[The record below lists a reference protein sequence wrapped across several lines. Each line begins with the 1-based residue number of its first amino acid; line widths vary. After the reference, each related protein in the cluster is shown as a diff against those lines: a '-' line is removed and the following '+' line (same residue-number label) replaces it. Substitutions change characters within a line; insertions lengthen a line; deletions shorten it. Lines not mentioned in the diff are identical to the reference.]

1 MRVEECVM
9 HRATMGRK
17 TWNAVAWLAAFVLL
31 GMLWGLTGCG
41 GGSAPIGVTI
51 SPSTST
57 VDGTDSVKLSAS
69 VANDSK
75 SAGVNWTTSGG
86 TLSSQTTTSAVFTA
100 PAATS
105 SAQTVTVTAT
115 SVSDTTKSQSATI
128 TIPAMPTVTTASLA
142 AATVGTAY
150 SATLAGSGG
159 VTPYTWAL
167 TSGTLP
173 ASLTFTSAGAI
184 TGTPQAADAG
194 TYNLTF
200 KLTDA
205 GTPTALTATKAL
217 TLTINPAPAIAFST
231 TSLANATYK
240 VAYSATV
247 SATGGAGALT
257 YALSTG
263 PLPAGLSLSS
273 AGVISGTPTAAGTF
287 PIVVSASDAFGDSQT
302 QSLSLKVVYP
312 PIAVAPTSLPVTY
325 VNANYSQ
332 TFTATGGSGTGY
344 TFAVASGTSL
354 PAGLTLS
361 SAGVLSG
368 KPTTSGTASF
378 GITVTDSASNTF
390 TATYSLTINPA
401 VSITTAL
408 ALPTAYVGSSYS
420 QTLAATGGSGSGY
433 TWAVASGSS
442 LPAGLALSSAGV
454 LSGKATTAGPA
465 SFGITVTYS
474 VSNTATSTFT
484 LTIAPGVT
492 ISPITLPA
500 GYQGTAYPGAT
511 FTATGGTGTGY
522 SWSWA
527 PASGSTL
534 PAGLSLSTAGVVS
547 GTPTASGTFNLVV
560 NVTDSANNTATSSVT
575 LTVQATLSITTTT
588 LAPGTINVAY
598 NQPLAATGG
607 SGTGYTW
614 TTDAAGTTSLAG
626 INLTLS
632 SSGAITGT
640 PTKTGTATF
649 NATVTDSASHTA
661 TASLTVT
668 VYSALTVTTATLPS
682 TDAGIAYSQTLLAG
696 GGSGTGYTWSVTAGA
711 ASLTAENLSV
721 SAAGAITGTPTAAGT
736 AAFTV
741 QVKDS
746 LGNTATANLS
756 VQVYAAL
763 TLSAPSSGVPGPAT
777 VGGVYNSSIA
787 ASGGSG
793 NYSWTITGL
802 PADGLSSSV
811 SGGLVVLSG
820 TPTTATTVTFTA
832 SVTDTATTQTI
843 GPDTYSIVVSN
854 ASPLTL
860 PPPNPAT
867 LPSATV
873 NQSYNGVIQASGGAG
888 PYTWTINGV
897 AVTGA
902 GIALS
907 NGLTASSTGND
918 LLQVSGTP
926 TTTTAVPLTNVGV
939 KDNTGATAGPTTYS
953 IAVNTAGSQVSG
965 QFSLTQSCGS
975 SGTVPPITVSINTSP
990 VQTTTSNNGSY
1001 GFASIPNG
1009 TYTIT
1014 PSISGASSVF
1024 YPATQTVTVNNGAVT
1039 ANFNVSIGY
1048 TVSGNVSY
1056 SGTNKGQVYLSLT
1069 SSSCSGSGVAGTSI
1083 TDSTLTSGGAYTIHG
1098 VPPGNYTL
1106 VASMDILGQG
1116 YLNASD
1122 PSGTGSALVTTA
1134 NVTGANVTLSDP
1146 TVTAPTAGPKLKAI
1160 QPTDQ
1165 GVAISYKP
1173 ITNSN
1178 GLEIATSYTVQWS
1191 TSSSF
1196 SSPSSK
1202 TFTANGDGATVW
1214 ILNNTTA
1221 GSGSFTNGTA
1231 YYFRACGT
1239 AAGTCSAWTTWGG
1252 STPASVTAGTPSG
1265 SSYFTVTGTVT
1276 LPSNITPTGPLYV
1289 GFFDQTTN
1297 TPYATII
1304 ASPSNSSPNAYTV
1317 QVPSGTSYFF
1327 FGILDQNKNG
1337 LIDVGDITN
1346 TGGGGSSALMS
1357 ITGNMT
1363 GQNLTLSGANSTPIV
1378 NTQSFQYTSSTT
1390 TSTSYSLNFHERE
1403 GVKLPVSVELTAGP
1417 NVMNPLDFAPCTS
1430 CGHPQFDYYIN
1441 ISGAQPTVGDTY
1453 SFLVNYSDGTSETV
1467 TASVTALVTSFAT
1480 GLAPTGS
1487 VPGQTTPT
1495 FTWTDPASASSY
1507 VYQFYLNDNSG
1518 NQIWAIPSNNSSSN
1532 GFPSTI
1538 TSITWGTDPTGDT
1551 SNTPS
1556 VSSLTTGATYTW
1568 QITVQDANGNS
1579 SQSQVSFTP

>member
-1 MRVEECVM
+1 MQ
-9 HRATMGRK
+9 RATMGRN
-17 TWNAVAWLAAFVLL
+17 TWTAVAWLATFVLL

-41 GGSAPIGVTI
+41 GSSPIGVTI
-51 SPSTST
+51 SPTTAT
-57 VDGTDSVKLSAS
+57 VDGADSVKLSAA

-75 SAGVNWTTSGG
+75 SAGVTWTSSGG
-86 TLSSQTTTSAVFTA
+86 TLSSETTTSAVFTA

-105 SAQTVTVTAT
+105 SAQTITVTAT
-115 SVSDTTKSQSATI
+115 SVADTTKYQAASI
-128 TIPAMPTVTTASLA
+128 TIPATPSVATASLA
-142 AATVGTAY
+142 AATVGSAY

-159 VTPYTWAL
+159 ITPYTWTL
-167 TSGTLP
+167 SSGTLP
-173 ASLTFTSAGAI
+173 ASLTFTSAGVLS
-184 TGTPQAADAG
+184 GTPQAADAG

-217 TLTINPAPAIAFST
+217 TLTINPAPPIAFTT

-240 VAYSATV
+240 VAYSASV

-257 YALSTG
+257 YSLATG

-273 AGVISGTPTAAGTF
+273 AGTISGTPTAAGTF

-312 PIAVAPTSLPVTY
+312 PIAIAPTSLPTAY
-325 VNANYSQ
+325 VNSNYSQ
-332 TFTATGGSGTGY
+332 TFTATGGNGTGFS
-344 TFAVASGTSL
+344 FAVAAGTSL

-361 SAGVLSG
+361 PGGVLSG
-368 KPTTSGTASF
+368 KPTTSGAASF
-378 GITVTDSASNTF
+378 GITATDSASNTF

-401 VSITTAL
+401 VSFTTSTT
-408 ALPTAYVGSSYS
+408 LPTAYVGSNYT
-420 QTLAATGGSGSGY
+420 QTLAATGGSGTGY
-433 TWAVASGSS
+433 TFAVASGSS

-454 LSGKATTAGPA
+454 LSGKPTAAGPA
-465 SFGITVTYS
+465 SFGITVTDS
-474 VSNTATSTFT
+474 ASNTATSTFS
-484 LTIAPGVT
+484 LTISPGVT
-492 ISPITLPA
+492 INPITLPA

-511 FTATGGTGTGY
+511 FTATGGSGTGY
-522 SWSWA
+522 TWSWA

-534 PAGLSLSTAGVVS
+534 PAGISLSTAGVVS
-547 GTPTASGTFNLVV
+547 GTPTAAGTFNLVV
-560 NVTDSANNTATSSVT
+560 TATDSVGNTASTTVA
-575 LTVQATLSITTTT
+575 LTVQATLSISTTT
-588 LAPGTINVAY
+588 LAPGTVNVAY
-598 NQPLAATGG
+598 AQALAATGG

-614 TTDAAGTTSLAG
+614 TTDAAGTTSLATV
-626 INLTLS
+626 NLTLAS
-632 SSGAITGT
+632 TGAISGT
-640 PTKTGTATF
+640 PTTTGTATF
-649 NATVTDSASHTA
+649 NATVTDSAGHTA
-661 TASLTVT
+661 TAPLTIA
-668 VYSALTVTTATLPS
+668 VYSVLTVTTTTLPS
-682 TDAGIAYSQTLLAG
+682 TDAGIAYSQTLAAG

-711 ASLTAENLSV
+711 ASLTAENLSI
-721 SAAGAITGTPTAAGT
+721 SSTGAITGTPSATGT
-736 AAFTV
+736 ATFTV

-746 LGNTATANLS
+746 AGNTATANLS
-756 VQVYAAL
+756 IQVFAAL

-787 ASGGSG
+787 ATGGSG
-793 NYSWTITGL
+793 TYKWTLTGL
-802 PADGLSSSV
+802 PADSLSSSV
-811 SGGLVVLSG
+811 SGGLVALSG
-820 TPTTATTVTFTA
+820 TPTTATAVTFTA
-832 SVTDTATTQTI
+832 SVTDTVTNQTV

-854 ASPLTL
+854 PSPLTL
-860 PPPNPAT
+860 PAPNPAT

-873 NQSYNGVIQASGGAG
+873 NQSYSGVIQASGGAG
-888 PYTWTINGV
+888 PYSWTVNGV

-907 NGLTASSTGND
+907 NGLTASNTGNN
-918 LLQVSGTP
+918 LLQVNGTP
-926 TTTTAVPLTNVGV
+926 TTTSSVPLTSVAV
-939 KDNTGATAGPTTYS
+939 KDNTGTTAGPTSYS
-953 IAVNTAGSQVSG
+953 IAVNAAGSQVSG
-965 QFSLTQSCGS
+965 QFSLTQSCGTS
-975 SGTVPPITVSINTSP
+975 ATVPPITVSINTTP
-990 VQTTTSNNGSY
+990 VQTTTSSNGSY
-1001 GFASIPNG
+1001 GFTSIPNG

-1014 PSISGASSVF
+1014 PSISGVSSTF
-1024 YPATQTVTVNNGAVT
+1024 YPATQSVTVNNGAVT
-1039 ANFNVSIGY
+1039 ANFSVSLGY

-1056 SGTNKGQVYLSLT
+1056 SGTSKGQVYVTLKST
-1069 SSSCSGSGVAGTSI
+1069 TCSGSNMAGTSI

-1098 VPPGNYTL
+1098 VPPGSYT
-1106 VASMDILGQG
+1106 VAAGMDILGQG
-1116 YLNASD
+1116 YPNASD
-1122 PSGTGSALVTTA
+1122 PSGTGSAVVTNA

-1146 TVTAPTAGPKLKAI
+1146 PVTAPTVGPKLKAI

-1173 ITNSN
+1173 ITNTN

-1196 SSPSSK
+1196 SNPSSK
-1202 TFTANGDGATVW
+1202 TFVANGDGATVW
-1214 ILNNTTA
+1214 ILNNITA
-1221 GSGSFTNGTA
+1221 GSGSFTNGTP

-1252 STPASVTAGTPSG
+1252 SSPASVTVGTPSG
-1265 SSYFTVTGTVT
+1265 SGYFTVTGTVT

-1289 GFFDQTTN
+1289 GFFDQSTS

-1317 QVPSGTSYFF
+1317 QVPSGSSYFF
-1327 FGILDQNKNG
+1327 FGIVDQNKNG
-1337 LIDVGDITN
+1337 QIDVGDITN
-1346 TGGGGSSALMS
+1346 TGGGSSAALTS

-1363 GQNLTLSGANSTPIV
+1363 GENLTLSGGNSTPIV
-1378 NTQSFQYTSSTT
+1378 NTQSYLFTSSGGNTNY
-1390 TSTSYSLNFHERE
+1390 YSLNFHVRE

-1417 NVMNPLDFAPCTS
+1417 NVMNPLDFAACTS

-1441 ISGAQPTVGDTY
+1441 ISNAQPTAGDTY
-1453 SFLVNYSDGTSETV
+1453 SFLVTYSDGTSETV

-1507 VYQFYLNDNSG
+1507 VYQFYLNDNNG
-1518 NQIWAIPSNNSSSN
+1518 NLIWAIPSNNSSSI

-1538 TSITWGTDPTGDT
+1538 TSITWGTDPTGDST
-1551 SNTPS
+1551 NTPT
-1556 VSSLTTGATYTW
+1556 VPSLTTGANYSW
-1568 QITVQDANGNS
+1568 QMNVQDANGNS